1 MPIRDTDEAS
11 CVARKFGVRGKIKEG
26 TIVMDFSA
34 FDTGKLK
41 EYAERAKAS
50 WGDTPEYR
58 EFEKRNQGR
67 SAEDQQKLLQ
77 QMMHLFMEFGQ
88 IRSQELNSSEAQGLV
103 KKLQTYISDHFYV
116 CTNQILAGLG
126 MMYGSGGEFTENI
139 NKAAGEGVAEYVSE
153 AIRIYCGE

>member
-88 IRSQELNSSEAQGLV
+88 IRGQEPNSSEAQGLV